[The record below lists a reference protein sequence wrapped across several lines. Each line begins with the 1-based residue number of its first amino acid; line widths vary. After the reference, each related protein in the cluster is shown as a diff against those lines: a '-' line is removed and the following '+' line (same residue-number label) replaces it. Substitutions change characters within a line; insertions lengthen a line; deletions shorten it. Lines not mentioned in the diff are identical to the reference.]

1 MKRKGEEGETKE
13 INHSFRRELGLLT
26 QSSTLPALSLSR

>member
-1 MKRKGEEGETKE
+1 MKRKGEGERDKE
-13 INHSFRRELGLLT
+13 INHSFRRELSLLT